1 MAIERKDSDKS
12 KGKLVVWG
20 MGASVR
26 DGFLSQPMWSGGE
39 KLRLDP
45 APTEVVDLFVNSLY
59 WLMEQPQWIARGPV
73 PVPRIQQIEA
83 GQLKLL
89 RVFVWGI
96 WPALVFAP
104 GIILWAIRRR

>member
-1 MAIERKDSDKS
+1 
-12 KGKLVVWG
+12 
-20 MGASVR
+20 
-26 DGFLSQPMWSGGE
+26 MWAGGE

-73 PVPRIQQIEA
+73 PVPRIQPIEV